1 MPKPKKKRVEQAEE
15 HTIEEIEDDIEEE
28 HIEAVSEDV
37 EPEVPRVPRRE
48 LYRKVLL
55 DAARRCREDVKET
68 LREQRKMEKHLRG
81 VEESLRTV
89 HAAWRA
95 LKAHSHARC
104 PPELSQQVIDACD
117 VEQKARMMV
126 LGAKLAHAEAT
137 VALRD
142 AELAQSMW
150 L

>member
-1 MPKPKKKRVEQAEE
+1 MN
-15 HTIEEIEDDIEEE
+15 
-28 HIEAVSEDV
+28 AV
-37 EPEVPRVPRRE
+37 R
-48 LYRKVLL
+48 L
-55 DAARRCREDVKET
+55 CREDVKAT
-68 LREQRKMEKHLRG
+68 LREQHKMELEKHLRG

-142 AELAQSMW
+142 AELAQSMA
-150 L
+150 LVRDLRARVPKRKRA